1 MITAI
6 QMFKS
11 GVTPAWEDPVNEKG
25 SEFRVE
31 LKNVSGDSVQDL
43 WQRAIFDM
51 VTGRMPH
58 IKDGVAGFRL
68 VQRQKSMTFTNYRV
82 EVWMTVE
89 DEKSAIVEDIKK
101 YIEDELIKKLG
112 DGSNYIQAKFE
123 SRADFKKDH
132 KY

>member
-1 MITAI
+1 
-6 QMFKS
+6 
-11 GVTPAWEDPVNEKG
+11 
-25 SEFRVE
+25 
-31 LKNVSGDSVQDL
+31 
-43 WQRAIFDM
+43 
-51 VTGRMPH
+51 
-58 IKDGVAGFRL
+58 
-68 VQRQKSMTFTNYRV
+68 MTFTNYRV

>member
-1 MITAI
+1 
-6 QMFKS
+6 
-11 GVTPAWEDPVNEKG
+11 
-25 SEFRVE
+25 
-31 LKNVSGDSVQDL
+31 
-43 WQRAIFDM
+43 
-51 VTGRMPH
+51 
-58 IKDGVAGFRL
+58 
-68 VQRQKSMTFTNYRV
+68 
-82 EVWMTVE
+82 MTVE